1 MSVPS
6 SDCVQVAV
14 RVRPFIPSELDRG
27 CRQIVEKT
35 LGQEQLKITGESY
48 SKSEES
54 YTFNNVFMMDESQLG
69 VYSNSVKPMIESLFQ
84 GFNATILAYGLGK
97 WLKFNELLLTFL

>member
-14 RVRPFIPSELDRG
+14 RVRPFVPSELDRG
-27 CRQIVEKT
+27 CQQIVEKT
-35 LGQEQLKITGESY
+35 LAQEQLKITGESY

-54 YTFNNVFMMDESQLG
+54 YTFNNVFMMNESQEG

-84 GFNATILAYGLGK
+84 GFNVTILAYG
-97 WLKFNELLLTFL
+97 